1 MIKFSEMELK
11 YRFNSPSV
19 GLKMQSFDS
28 TEMEIISQK
37 KIQCFKL
44 NNPQHEKYIGPLKG
58 NESVASEQK

>member
-1 MIKFSEMELK
+1 MELK

-28 TEMEIISQK
+28 TEMEINSQK
-37 KIQCFKL
+37 EIQCFKL
-44 NNPQHEKYIGPLKG
+44 NNPQHEKYTGPLKG